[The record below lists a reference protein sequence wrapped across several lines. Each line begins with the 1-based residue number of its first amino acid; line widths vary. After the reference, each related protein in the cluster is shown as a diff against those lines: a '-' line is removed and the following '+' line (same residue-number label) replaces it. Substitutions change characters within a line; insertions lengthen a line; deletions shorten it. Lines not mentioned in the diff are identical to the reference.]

1 MLTWHCTHTQIGRLQ
16 GGAQFLQ
23 GLGFQSA
30 PLEGSL
36 SHEVARSPEA
46 HTALVLAQHRE
57 DSALLSAARTLL
69 CTEAVGLGVSPGDLP
84 PAVRSVRAGAAAVP
98 AAPFD
103 PYKSM
108 VVSCTCDLVLLK
120 VIMHTVYYAASCRM
134 HTHSSITLTN
144 VSVLCTSVVIVL
156 QCGHYIS
163 LIAQWCVK
171 SCCCGADAVLSCASS
186 AVLIQLRVRQYTV
199 VALY

>member
-1 MLTWHCTHTQIGRLQ
+1 VGRLQ

-46 HTALVLAQHRE
+46 HSALVLAAHRE
-57 DSALLSAARTLL
+57 DSALLKAARDLL
-69 CTEAVGLGVSPGDLP
+69 CTEAVGLGVSPSDLP
-84 PAVRSVRAGAAAVP
+84 PAVRPVRAAPAVP

-108 VVSCTCDLVLLK
+108 VVSC
-120 VIMHTVYYAASCRM
+120 
-134 HTHSSITLTN
+134 
-144 VSVLCTSVVIVL
+144 
-156 QCGHYIS
+156 
-163 LIAQWCVK
+163 CV
-171 SCCCGADAVLSCASS
+171 CAIS
-186 AVLIQLRVRQYTV
+186 AVLRTV
-199 VALY
+199 LLLQCVCILYRYSSRCYHCVLVIIGLLQ